1 MAERSGPR
9 VPRAGPTGAGGR
21 AVRGRGD
28 GGCEGPG
35 RAGGREGLGM
45 ETGWG
50 GQVAVRDPGRGSAGR
65 AGRAAVRGSGGW
77 RAGPGLGGAGR
88 GAVRD
93 PGGGRAGARRAGADR
108 AGDREGP
115 GRGSGWG
122 GPGRAGGKGPGGGR
136 AAAVRAPGGSLPS
149 PPPSPLSAAPGAGP
163 GEPPR
168 SRAAAPGLLERH
180 RCRYLRTGRGCC
192 RAVEALLAGLIL
204 LCGSVSGGSAGGYT
218 GLPGLGGL
226 YYYQYGGAYSG
237 FSGADGE
244 RAQQLDQRF
253 HRLKLPLA
261 RAAMAAAGTLMAFS
275 CLLIAA
281 GVLHLPGRF
290 PAWLLLECVL
300 DTVTAIGI
308 VPALYCF
315 FHFLLGVYNSSVCR
329 ERERLY
335 QSKGYQGFRCS
346 LHGAE
351 IAAGLLGCVAA
362 IAHLLSAGLAVRGY
376 RAARKLKQKPGQL
389 YEL

>member
-1 MAERSGPR
+1 MNASKENYLKAACAVLNWDLAAAPRVRSPGGHDRPLETAAPQAGPR
-9 VPRAGPTGAGGR
+9 AQRRGAGHRRERRRTRRQRSCRSDTEPWRSRVSRAAWSGHHVPRWFRGVRMALGR
-21 AVRGRGD
+21 HV
-28 GGCEGPG
+28 PLL
-35 RAGGREGLGM
+35 REERL
-45 ETGWG
+45 E
-50 GQVAVRDPGRGSAGR
+50 R
-65 AGRAAVRGSGGW
+65 
-77 RAGPGLGGAGR
+77 PGLGFRRPRSGR
-88 GAVRD
+88 TEVRKGRRLQPRGMQNPP
-93 PGGGRAGARRAGADR
+93 PGG
-108 AGDREGP
+108 
-115 GRGSGWG
+115 
-122 GPGRAGGKGPGGGR
+122 
-136 AAAVRAPGGSLPS
+136 
-149 PPPSPLSAAPGAGP
+149 
-163 GEPPR
+163 
-168 SRAAAPGLLERH
+168 
-180 RCRYLRTGRGCC
+180 CCC

-244 RAQQLDQRF
+244 RVQQLDQRF
-253 HRLKLPLA
+253 HRLKLPVA
-261 RAAMAAAGTLMAFS
+261 RAAMAVAGTLMAFS

-335 QSKGYQGFRCS
+335 QSKGYQGFGCS

-362 IAHLLSAGLAVRGY
+362 IAHLLSAGLAVREY
-376 RAARKLKQKPGQL
+376 RAARKWKQKSCYKCCYLWERSHSYSPL
-389 YEL
+389 LLPNSFL